1 MYSFSMK
8 TCTAWIFFQRWV
20 IIESKAEGR
29 VPDYVLGRKYTYIR
43 ARARACSLINKILLY
58 GVFFLVPPVSRI
70 PASRENAY
78 RKYGWKLRNDARNV
92 VSWGE
97 RTRME
102 GEGGGG
108 EEEKKKKKICGTKEK
123 ASHRVG
129 RLWKMRCQEY
139 CCVGSRRPS
148 QVFTGTLWNSFERM
162 KLLSN
167 GPLQP
172 TDDMQPTGLESN

>member
-1 MYSFSMK
+1 MLYSFSMK
-8 TCTAWIFFQRWV
+8 TCTSLNLFSTV
-20 IIESKAEGR
+20 G
-29 VPDYVLGRKYTYIR
+29 DHRKQSWRTR
-43 ARARACSLINKILLY
+43 ARLRTRQKIYLHSRVLSHKQDSF
-58 GVFFLVPPVSRI
+58 VRCFFLVPPVSRI
-70 PASRENAY
+70 PAGRENAY
-78 RKYGWKLRNDARNV
+78 RKYGWKLRNNARNV
-92 VSWGE
+92 VPWGE
-97 RTRME
+97 RARWR
-102 GEGGGG
+102 GRGRGRK
-108 EEEKKKKKICGTKEK
+108 EEKKICGTKEK

-167 GPLQP
+167 APLQP

>member
-1 MYSFSMK
+1 M
-8 TCTAWIFFQRWV
+8 

-43 ARARACSLINKILLY
+43 ACSLINKILLY
-58 GVFFLVPPVSRI
+58 GVFSLSLPFHEFLPVEKMRI
-70 PASRENAY
+70 ENT
-78 RKYGWKLRNDARNV
+78 
-92 VSWGE
+92 GE
-97 RTRME
+97 SCETMQGTSYLEEKE
-102 GEGGGG
+102 GDGGGGG

-129 RLWKMRCQEY
+129 LLWKMRCQEY

-167 GPLQP
+167 APLQP